1 MSKTKDWATS
11 KVEQE
16 LDGIKDKLV
25 NNELTLDDAASQIE
39 NIDNLGLVCDS
50 TDYDELAYLLKHGD

>member
-16 LDGIKDKLV
+16 LDSIKDKLV
-25 NNELTLDDAASQIE
+25 NNMLTLDDAASQIE

-50 TDYDELAYLLKHGD
+50 KDYDEIAYLLKNGD

>member
-16 LDGIKDKLV
+16 LDSIKDKLV
-25 NNELTLDDAASQIE
+25 NNMLTLDDAASQIE
-39 NIDNLGLVCDS
+39 NID
-50 TDYDELAYLLKHGD
+50 TK